1 MNENKSK
8 YNMNT
13 IAEKIRKKV
22 QKPKN
27 PFVEVAEKY
36 GVSVNYVRELARG
49 SKKYKASRGKGLE
62 IKKELERLAS

>member
-1 MNENKSK
+1 
-8 YNMNT
+8 MNT

-22 QKPKN
+22 RKPKN
-27 PFVEVAEKY
+27 PFVEVAKKY

-62 IKKELERLAS
+62 VKKELERLAS

>member
-1 MNENKSK
+1 
-8 YNMNT
+8 MNT